1 MKNLSKTIAILAII
15 IFTFSCSKNDA
26 PAPIQPVILAPLQ
39 DPLPGYLAATGFNEK
54 SSIEIDSWEN
64 AHGFSFIPLVNGKIR
79 AIVIKNSVVQSGI
92 RVTVWDKSNG
102 TVLRTEYIDLPTAGV
117 EIIKQIT
124 ALELVKDK
132 EYFLT
137 LNTNDR
143 YYRRRNDGVAVT
155 YPFIVGDIK
164 ITSYAMKNGT
174 VTQVIPT
181 TLMTNACFGDCSFKF
196 QKLI

>member
-1 MKNLSKTIAILAII
+1 MKTIQITTTILAII
-15 IFTFSCSKNDA
+15 IFTFSCSKDDA

-39 DPLPGYLAATGFNEK
+39 DPLPSYLAATGFNEK

-64 AHGFSFIPLVNGKIR
+64 EHGFSFIPLVNGKIT
-79 AIVIKNSVVQSGI
+79 AIVIKNPVVQSGI
-92 RVTVWDKSNG
+92 RVTVWDKLNG

-117 EIIKQIT
+117 EIVKQIT

-155 YPFIVGDIK
+155 YPFTVGDIK
-164 ITSYAMKNGT
+164 ITSYATKNGA
-174 VTQVIPT
+174 VAQVIPT
-181 TLMTNACFGDCSFKF
+181 TLMTNGCFGDCSFKF
-196 QKLI
+196 QK

>member
-1 MKNLSKTIAILAII
+1 MKYLTKLIAILALS
-15 IFTFSCSKNDA
+15 IFTFSCSKDDA
-26 PAPIQPVILAPLQ
+26 PEPTKVLAPLQ

-54 SSIEIDSWEN
+54 SSIEIDSWDNE
-64 AHGFSFIPLVNGKIR
+64 HGFSFIPLVNGKIT
-79 AIVIKNSVVQSGI
+79 AIVIKNPAVQSGI
-92 RVTVWDKSNG
+92 RVTVWDKLNG

-117 EIIKQIT
+117 EIVKQIT

-155 YPFIVGDIK
+155 YPFTVGDIK
-164 ITSYAMKNGT
+164 ITSYATKNGA
-174 VTQVIPT
+174 VAQVIPT
-181 TLMTNACFGDCSFKF
+181 TLMTNGCFGDCSFKF
-196 QKLI
+196 QK